1 MKKFVLF
8 ISLTIV
14 QFGLFAW
21 DVSDMTSRDYIF
33 LKSDTGYELYI
44 KKYDNV
50 GSILLTESQRDP
62 EKKKTNYGLRTE
74 KFYPC
79 NGNETRILDGKI
91 LQTEYDAFFL
101 VDSTPE
107 IHPKLGAAFH
117 FFLPEEVIY
126 GYSWGREGKMKIYP
140 GMRINARFFA
150 KEFADYS
157 GGFTDQWITL
167 RLHNSKS
174 SYHDDLLPSMAE
186 LCELTGGEMIV
197 QDKDIKFKDFLLNV
211 LPDRIPSGDIAEV
224 IFVFDTTLSMNDEMP
239 AFKTAMEKIKVQLAD
254 KVKTLRI
261 GFVLY
266 KDYSDIYL
274 NKLYPLSDK
283 EEDYQIAVKALR
295 ASGGDDIPEAVYE
308 ALIRLND
315 FEFISDNRVA
325 FLIADAPPHR
335 KTRSGIT
342 IHDAANAVSKNGIKL
357 ITLCIPFK

>member
-1 MKKFVLF
+1 MLIFF
-8 ISLTIV
+8 ISTIV
-14 QFGLFAW
+14 PFSFFAL
-21 DVSDMTSRDYIF
+21 DLSEITSRDYIF
-33 LKSDTGYELYI
+33 MRSDTGYELFI
-44 KKYDNV
+44 KKHDDV

-62 EKKKTNYGLRTE
+62 EKKKTNYGLRTK
-74 KFYPC
+74 KFHPC

-107 IHPKLGAAFH
+107 VHPKLGMAFH

-126 GYSWGREGKMKIYP
+126 GYSWGREGTMKIYP
-140 GMRINARFFA
+140 GLKINLRLF
-150 KEFADYS
+150 KNEFADYS

-174 SYHDDLLPSMAE
+174 SYHDNLLPSMEE
-186 LCELTGGEMIV
+186 LCDLTGGEMIV
-197 QDKDIKFKDFLLNV
+197 QDKDVRFKDFLLNAV
-211 LPDRIPSGDIAEV
+211 PDRIPAGDIAEV

-239 AFKTAMEKIKVQLAD
+239 AFKNAMEKIKLQLAD

-283 EEDYQIAVKALR
+283 EEDYQAAVKALR

-335 KTRSGIT
+335 KSRNGVT
-342 IHDAANAVSKNGIKL
+342 IHDASNAVSKNGIKFNA
-357 ITLCIPFK
+357 LCLPFK